1 MRTLVRVGNSKHP
14 GSKPPQSGGMRIFM
28 KKRYA
33 NVGGQAVIEGIM
45 MKSPKKTVLAVR
57 TPDGQIVTE
66 PIKDQSLR
74 KKYKFFNLPLIRGC
88 VAFVESLITGYKTI
102 SRSASLAGL
111 EEETKGNKALEGL
124 LMVISSLLGVCLAV
138 GLFIILP
145 VLAVRGLSLLFDP
158 GAFKTLIEG
167 IVKVIL
173 FLIYLL
179 LVSKMKDIKRIFE
192 YHGAEHKTIFCF
204 EAGEELTVENVRKQS
219 RLHPRCGTSFLFLVL
234 IIGILVGSFIT
245 WSNAGIRIL
254 LKLLLMPLT
263 AGISFELIQLAGKY
277 DNPATRIISAPGK
290 ALQKITT
297 SEPDDEQIEVAIT
310 ALKES
315 LTDEDGNLNQEE
327 AYAG

>member
-1 MRTLVRVGNSKHP
+1 
-14 GSKPPQSGGMRIFM
+14 
-28 KKRYA
+28 
-33 NVGGQAVIEGIM
+33 M